1 LQNDERVLQPV
12 RLASDTGLWTCSG
25 GR

>member
-1 LQNDERVLQPV
+1 LQYDERVLQPV